1 MGKLAVFSARLI
13 FLFILSRIS
22 LRVNAFFGKKRAFA
36 TFLPFEQTNA
46 PAVVKVFD
54 ASGILSGELGV
65 NFL

>member
-13 FLFILSRIS
+13 LLFILSRIY

-54 ASGILSGELGV
+54 AGGILSGELGV